1 MSRQDYAD
9 RRRESAPPEW
19 VELQGYL
26 EQLPHAWREK
36 TLPLCER
43 VGDYIRLQYKL
54 LRLSQETVE
63 NLHMDVRYLLFDVE
77 ATCRERDDLLRELG
91 IGGDDEME
99 SESDF

>member
-1 MSRQDYAD
+1 MLALRAY
-9 RRRESAPPEW
+9 
-19 VELQGYL
+19 LQ
-26 EQLPHAWREK
+26 QLPPAWRDK

-43 VGDYIRLQYKL
+43 VGEYIGLQYKL

-63 NLHMDVRYLLFDVE
+63 NLHMDVRYLMFDVE

-99 SESDF
+99 SD

>member
-9 RRRESAPPEW
+9 RRKESVPPEL
-19 VELQGYL
+19 VELRGYL
-26 EQLPHAWREK
+26 NQLPQAWREK
-36 TLPLCER
+36 TVPLCER
-43 VGDYIRLQYKL
+43 VGEYIRLQYKL

-91 IGGDDEME
+91 IGGEDETE
-99 SESDF
+99 CE